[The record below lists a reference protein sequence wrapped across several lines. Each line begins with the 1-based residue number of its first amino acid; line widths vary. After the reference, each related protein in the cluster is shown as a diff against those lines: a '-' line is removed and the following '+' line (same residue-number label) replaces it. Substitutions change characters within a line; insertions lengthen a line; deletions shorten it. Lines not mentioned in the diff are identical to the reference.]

1 MPNPKMS
8 KASKMVK
15 RFMPNCHYQKGK
27 ELGNNL
33 QGIFA
38 PVELPSTDERFG
50 RQPREKKGGACGEK
64 RLARGVKVEV
74 ELNTP

>member
-15 RFMPNCHYQKGK
+15 RFMPNCFFFIKKARNWAIKSK
-27 ELGNNL
+27 EYS
-33 QGIFA
+33 
-38 PVELPSTDERFG
+38 PHPSTDERFG
-50 RQPREKKGGACGEK
+50 RQPREKKRGACGEK